1 MNAAAI
7 LQEHSLLT
15 LSEGALSEIL
25 QRDTFLVE
33 EMSIYRTVLLWMQ
46 ENNVIESDL
55 LRCVRL
61 SEIPSQFLV
70 DLSEPN
76 GCFSETE
83 VFAALKIRIK
93 RNWEAMR
100 PRGRI
105 G

>member
-1 MNAAAI
+1 
-7 LQEHSLLT
+7 
-15 LSEGALSEIL
+15 
-25 QRDTFLVE
+25 
-33 EMSIYRTVLLWMQ
+33 MSIYRTVLLWMQ
-46 ENNVIESDL
+46 ENNVTESGL
-55 LRCVRL
+55 LKCVRL

-83 VFAALKIRIK
+83 IFAALKIGVK
-93 RNWEAMR
+93 NNWEAMR